1 MPSNETKKI
10 ESGPKQKGWLWPAV
24 IAFILIIAISG
35 AIFMFFKSINQI
47 NYIDAYIG
55 SEQYK
60 LELADTEAKRV
71 KGLSERNSLGDL
83 HGMLFDFKQDGDWRM
98 WMVQMRFAIDIIW
111 LDADKKVIFIKTN
124 AKPADFPERYS
135 AKQNSRYVIE
145 LNNGSVEQLG
155 LKVGDKIDFSIP
167 K

>member
-1 MPSNETKKI
+1 MLNNEIKKI
-10 ESGPKQKGWLWPAV
+10 ELGPKQKGWLWPAI
-24 IAFILIIAISG
+24 IAFILIIGISV
-35 AIFMFFKSINQI
+35 AIFMFFKSINKI
-47 NYIDAYIG
+47 DYIDAYIG
-55 SEQYK
+55 AKQYK

-71 KGLSERNSLGDL
+71 KGLSERNDL
-83 HGMLFDFKQDGDWRM
+83 ADNQGMLFDFKQDGDWRM

-111 LDADKKVIFIKTN
+111 LDADKKVIFIKQN

-145 LNNGSVEQLG
+145 LNSGSVEALG
-155 LKVGDKIDFSIP
+155 LKLGDKIDFSTP